1 MTVATATDGTVT
13 LGHTGAEADL
23 LAYQLTLHYDPSA
36 GRLTEIIPAA
46 AVSADT
52 GWDLVVNE
60 STPGVVELVG
70 YGITPVNGMG
80 ALVTLRFQGAE
91 GQVVDL
97 SPTVVAV
104 QLNEAVVWFNQ
115 EVRYQHFLPWI
126 GVE

>member
-1 MTVATATDGTVT
+1 MA
-13 LGHTGAEADL
+13 
-23 LAYQLTLHYDPSA
+23 
-36 GRLTEIIPAA
+36 I
-46 AVSADT
+46 
-52 GWDLVVNE
+52 
-60 STPGVVELVG
+60 VG
-70 YGITPVNGMG
+70 YGITPVNGTG